1 VFMTLRD
8 TLTRCSC
15 GGWPRRSKNPCCVR
29 NVAHAGIFDQGT
41 PRDVISDRIKTW
53 NLAQL
58 PELSNFVVT

>member
-1 VFMTLRD
+1 MSLM
-8 TLTRCSC
+8 
-15 GGWPRRSKNPCCVR
+15 P
-29 NVAHAGIFDQGT
+29 AYFDQGT